1 MKTND
6 FTLSIFDL
14 RYTRFGAS
22 GREGAPICDVRHS
35 TSATAMGPRKTV
47 KTIRQTYSTCQSGKK
62 IVRMGGVTSPPTYIW
77 EFWSLQRRIARRKS
91 DRHSFPIGLVP
102 SFTAST
108 LSKLTNV
115 QIEHCRLRRK
125 RLLGLLEQF
134 NRHLTTFSHLLCS
147 QDSTMEVKSQRRK
160 HLKRNHDLHSL
171 NAAIDALHLAKDTT
185 NVRQARDVFAST
197 SSLLATIRVRLFPV
211 SAHRLL
217 VI

>member
-6 FTLSIFDL
+6 FALSLFDL

-22 GREGAPICDVRHS
+22 GREGAPICDIRHS

-47 KTIRQTYSTCQSGKK
+47 KTIRQTYSACQSGKK
-62 IVRMGGVTSPPTYIW
+62 IVRMGGVTSPPTYIR

-91 DRHSFPIGLVP
+91 DRHSFPIELVP

-134 NRHLTTFSHLLCS
+134 NRHRTTFSHPLLSGLNDGS
-147 QDSTMEVKSQRRK
+147 QVPTTEALEARPCPPL
-160 HLKRNHDLHSL
+160 LKCGHRCAASCEGYDEREASEGCVCLH
-171 NAAIDALHLAKDTT
+171 
-185 NVRQARDVFAST
+185 
-197 SSLLATIRVRLFPV
+197 
-211 SAHRLL
+211 
-217 VI
+217 

>member
-1 MKTND
+1 M
-6 FTLSIFDL
+6 L
-14 RYTRFGAS
+14 RAEKVPRF
-22 GREGAPICDVRHS
+22 
-35 TSATAMGPRKTV
+35 
-47 KTIRQTYSTCQSGKK
+47 
-62 IVRMGGVTSPPTYIW
+62 VTFVTPP
-77 EFWSLQRRIARRKS
+77 ARRRRGPERLPKAS
-91 DRHSFPIGLVP
+91 DRHTVRANLGRKLFGWAELPHRLLIFGSSGPSKDELRDARDRRSFPIGLVP

-115 QIEHCRLRRK
+115 QTEHCRLRRK

-160 HLKRNHDLHSL
+160 HLKRDHALHSL

-197 SSLLATIRVRLFPV
+197 SSLLATTRVCLFPV
-211 SAHRLL
+211 SVHQLL